1 MRCWSTVIQSLTP
14 ISWPTR
20 VCSSLKCLKT
30 RIGAL
35 PFQGSVFIA
44 PAGYPLQQRLPLL
57 DIALDAARR
66 HVPQREAARGQ
77 VHVVL
82 RVAQEAEHRHIERAE
97 ELLQVLGGDEA
108 FARPHAHESDRD
120 LVGAPVRLHFAQ
132 EVVRGFDV
140 EQARLQ
146 RHHELV
152 GDLQHLVQ
160 APVVQPR
167 RRVEHRMRRALGQ
180 AHDVVA
186 AHFPAAD
193 LRHAL
198 RPVLQ
203 PVARR
208 LLAIHVAQHHRMPL
222 PRQRAGDIGR
232 QRALAH
238 ATLGVGH
245 DDDRH
250 PRLRLNGWIPGYG
263 SGRSEAPAILE
274 ITALPRRLMSDIL
287 VLAAHPDLAQ
297 SRVNQAMLRAARNAG
312 DRVRVRDLYAL
323 YPDYSIDLPAEQAA
337 LADARLVVW
346 LHPIHWYGMP
356 ALMKLWVDEVLSFG
370 WAYGP
375 GGHALRGK
383 DLWLATST
391 GGREESYRPDRYNRY
406 FFDAFLPPY
415 DQTAALVGMRFLP
428 PLVLHGAHR
437 VDAAEL

>member
-30 RIGAL
+30 RIDAF

-66 HVPQREAARGQ
+66 
-77 VHVVL
+77 
-82 RVAQEAEHRHIERAE
+82 
-97 ELLQVLGGDEA
+97 
-108 FARPHAHESDRD
+108 
-120 LVGAPVRLHFAQ
+120 
-132 EVVRGFDV
+132 
-140 EQARLQ
+140 Q

-208 LLAIHVAQHHRMPL
+208 LLAIHVAQHLRMPL

-287 VLAAHPDLAQ
+287 ILAAHPDLAQ
-297 SRVNQAMLRAARNAG
+297 SRVNQAMLSTARDAG
-312 DRVRVRDLYAL
+312 DRVQVRDLYAL
-323 YPDYSIDLPAEQAA
+323 YPDYSIDLP
-337 LADARLVVW
+337 
-346 LHPIHWYGMP
+346 
-356 ALMKLWVDEVLSFG
+356 
-370 WAYGP
+370 
-375 GGHALRGK
+375 
-383 DLWLATST
+383 
-391 GGREESYRPDRYNRY
+391 
-406 FFDAFLPPY
+406 
-415 DQTAALVGMRFLP
+415 
-428 PLVLHGAHR
+428 
-437 VDAAEL
+437 